1 MVSQMEREIVFD
13 MLINVDSSRRKE
25 MVLATCAKSFPRTK
39 VAMLF
44 FLTPGNACELYT
56 GVVKVLGTFERTD

>member
-1 MVSQMEREIVFD
+1 

-56 GVVKVLGTFERTD
+56 DVVKVLGTFERTD